1 MKSLPPTTLLIP
13 GALVAAL
20 IGQQPIAFGQ
30 SDGAPLS
37 APNSGPA
44 VAESDGTVHVPGFN
58 LPLSVYM
65 SAEAKAALT
74 KQLRGPQFDLNTVPA
89 EKVATL
95 RKSVNASVMPVLE
108 RMQER
113 YPVEIGQQVL
123 AGVRTHTVLPKN
135 AADLHTRDRVLINLH
150 GGGFMVGDSGSIG
163 LLESIP
169 IASLGRIQVI
179 SIDYRQGPEFQFP
192 AASEDVAAVY
202 KELLKRFAPQNIGIY
217 GCSAGGLL
225 AAEATAWIQTLHRP
239 RPGAIGVLCAS
250 ADARWAGDASFTV
263 PALSGRPPPS
273 PGTPPNYDEKYYYGN
288 NDLSNPLMSPVTSPA
303 MLASFPPTLILTG
316 TRAAEFSAAVH
327 TDTELVKAG
336 AIAEL
341 HVWDGMWHGFFTD
354 PDLPESQEAYRVI
367 VKFFERHLGHGSSG

>member
-1 MKSLPPTTLLIP
+1 
-13 GALVAAL
+13 
-20 IGQQPIAFGQ
+20 
-30 SDGAPLS
+30 
-37 APNSGPA
+37 
-44 VAESDGTVHVPGFN
+44 VPGFD

-65 SAEAKAALT
+65 SAEAKASLT
-74 KQLRGPQFDLNTVPA
+74 QQLRGPQFDINTVPA
-89 EKVATL
+89 EKVAAL
-95 RKSVNASVMPVLE
+95 RKSVNASVMPVLK

-113 YPVEIGQQVL
+113 YPVEIGQPVL

-135 AADLHTRDRVLINLH
+135 AADPHARDRVLINLH

-225 AAEATAWIQTLHRP
+225 AAQATAWIQALHLP

-250 ADARWAGDASFTV
+250 ADARWAGDASFTA
-263 PALSGRPPPS
+263 PALSGRPPQP

-288 NDLSNPLMSPVTSPA
+288 NDLSNPLMSPITSPA

-316 TRAAEFSAAVH
+316 TRAPELSAAVH

-336 AIAEL
+336 AITEL
-341 HVWDGMWHGFFTD
+341 HVWDGMWHSFFTD

-367 VKFFERHLGHGSSG
+367 VEFFERHLGHGSSGTD